1 MIFSLIIFTE
11 IFLSSY
17 QKLQRTDVQWVLRCL
32 WWKLSSVQAVGRPL
46 LDIRLSELLSKNDWR
61 GNTHRGVQIS
71 WMLSSNSC
79 QLLYLH
85 PRKALWL
92 PSRLIV
98 LGLPVGRIERTPS
111 KKEQQTSIQ
120 KSIQTSWLYSWLSEL
135 KHRVPGAAR
144 WKLNKSVRI
153 FRYSTCQIIF

>member
-1 MIFSLIIFTE
+1 MFSG
-11 IFLSSY
+11 
-17 QKLQRTDVQWVLRCL
+17 
-32 WWKLSSVQAVGRPL
+32 SSVVCDENYHQHELWAGL
-46 LDIRLSELLSKNDWR
+46 SWILRLSELLFKNDWR

-71 WMLSSNSC
+71 WMLSSSSC

-153 FRYSTCQIIF
+153 FRYSTWQMISQYPKLRIFWWLS